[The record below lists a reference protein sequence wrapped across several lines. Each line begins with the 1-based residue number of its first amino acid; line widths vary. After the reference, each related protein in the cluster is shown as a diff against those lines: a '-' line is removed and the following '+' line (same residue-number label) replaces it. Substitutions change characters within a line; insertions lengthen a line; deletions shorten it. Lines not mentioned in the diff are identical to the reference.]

1 VRIEGV
7 LCDLDGVLV
16 DSTAAVLRCWRRFAD
31 RHGLDW
37 DQVERTIHGRP
48 ARSSVEL
55 LAPHADVAA
64 ETALLAQWELSDLD
78 DVHPLPGARELRDLL
93 PEHRFAV
100 VTSCEEPLARA
111 RLAAAGI
118 VPPGALVTVESVTRG
133 KPDPECYLAGAQ
145 LLGLPPERC
154 LAIEDAPLGLEAARA
169 AGTTTVALT
178 TTHGPGELEA
188 DRVVGTIADLLS
200 ADGLLP
206 LTT

>member
-1 VRIEGV
+1 MRVEGV

-16 DSTAAVLRCWRRFAD
+16 DSTAAVLRGWRRFAE
-31 RHGLDW
+31 RHELDW
-37 DQVERTIHGRP
+37 DLVERTIHGRP

-55 LAPHADVAA
+55 LVPHSDVDA
-64 ETALLAQWELSDLD
+64 ETALIAQWELTDLD
-78 DVHPLPGARELRDLL
+78 DIRPLPGARELRELL

-100 VTSCEEPLARA
+100 VTSCDEPLARA
-111 RLAAAGI
+111 RLEAAGI
-118 VPPGALVTVESVTRG
+118 APPRALITVESVTRG

-178 TTHGPGELEA
+178 TTHGSDELEA

-206 LTT
+206 LAT